1 MQKHRLFFYIMTAML
16 TAPLLGSC
24 MSDDDDDIEPRLV
37 IDPVEVRLSISDDG
51 VPELLHPTSLSREDF
66 NNSVVGRG
74 WYQGAVYKIKPDGKV
89 DSSDYFDNMIGIGPS
104 HYYFDTDSLT
114 EFGYHDSH
122 GYLNGGLGYVR
133 HAYTYSEID
142 HGIYVNGRR
151 VLQINPLGEKPYRYL
166 MAIVWVGMY
175 SDGSNIYVLGNFNRL
190 TNKELKAL
198 RRKYSVNF
206 TADEDR

>member
-1 MQKHRLFFYIMTAML
+1 
-16 TAPLLGSC
+16 
-24 MSDDDDDIEPRLV
+24 
-37 IDPVEVRLSISDDG
+37 
-51 VPELLHPTSLSREDF
+51 
-66 NNSVVGRG
+66 
-74 WYQGAVYKIKPDGKV
+74 
-89 DSSDYFDNMIGIGPS
+89 
-104 HYYFDTDSLT
+104 
-114 EFGYHDSH
+114 
-122 GYLNGGLGYVR
+122 LNGGLGYVR